1 MLLREFQHIVESI
14 IPFSE
19 AVAGDAIGVHVDSKQ
34 STANHTLICLEVTD
48 EVIDEA
54 VAMGCDSLLAF
65 HPLIYTPLARV
76 NRTERVG
83 RLVSR
88 LIEADVALLCIHTAF
103 DAFPQGTNALLSE
116 RLGLTVV
123 GPLRP
128 LQREGFGMGLVT
140 ETIKPIAIED
150 FVETVRHV
158 CSSPVRYTEPPGGVV
173 HKVAIVAGS
182 GMQFYNDAVASGAD
196 TFITADIRYH
206 GFHAATN
213 IIGLID
219 PGHYE
224 MEQFVPEGIR
234 GALQNRM
241 QGHTTL
247 TVSSV
252 VTNPI
257 RHAFRINSEYSQHHL
272 GSA

>member
-1 MLLREFQHIVESI
+1 M
-14 IPFSE
+14 
-19 AVAGDAIGVHVDSKQ
+19 AGDVIGVHVDSKQ
-34 STANHTLICLEVTD
+34 ATANHTLICLEVTD

-54 VAMGCDSLLAF
+54 VTMGCDSILAF
-65 HPLIYTPLARV
+65 HPLIYMPLARV
-76 NRTERVG
+76 DRAERVG

-116 RLGLTVV
+116 RLGLTII

-128 LQREGFGMGLVT
+128 VQREGFGMGLVT
-140 ETIKPIAIED
+140 ETARPIAIED
-150 FVETVRHV
+150 FVETVRLV
-158 CSSPVRYTEPPGGVV
+158 CNSPVRYTKPPGGLV
-173 HKVAIVAGS
+173 HKVVIVAGS
-182 GMQFYNDAVASGAD
+182 GMQYYSDAVASGAEA
-196 TFITADIRYH
+196 FITADIRYH
-206 GFHAATN
+206 GYHAATN

-224 MEQFVPEGIR
+224 MEQFVPEGIMS
-234 GALQNRM
+234 ALQNSIL
-241 QGHTTL
+241 GHATL

-257 RHAFRINSEYSQHHL
+257 RYAFRTNSEYSQHHL